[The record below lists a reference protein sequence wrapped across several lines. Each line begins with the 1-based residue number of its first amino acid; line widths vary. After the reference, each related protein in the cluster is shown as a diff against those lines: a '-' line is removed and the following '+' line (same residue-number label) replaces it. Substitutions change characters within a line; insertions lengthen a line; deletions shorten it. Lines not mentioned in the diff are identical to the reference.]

1 MAKFDRRRFLFTGL
15 TAGLSGSA
23 IAQTAHA
30 QSASTN
36 PTDPTERNNA
46 VLDAIIGERE
56 LTTGDRPSRSSPD
69 LSSTPIIP
77 YDRAMS
83 RLLIQ
88 CSQLGMEQFERGQT
102 DPRFNGS
109 IQELASYT
117 SALDAYTQIATFGV
131 SLDATTTLFPSLG
144 RVGRGV
150 SRRIV
155 APTLVTF
162 GFVLAAP
169 TNNIILFRGTANPKE
184 WLANFQANQ
193 SAFVQSRQ
201 VRGQVHTGFLRLYDD
216 LTGQVRRAVNRLNP
230 RLPCFVAG
238 HSLGGALAT
247 LATADL
253 ASNYPN
259 FKDQLRLYTYGAPR
273 VGDRAFA
280 EFVRTTAPNSY
291 RVFNLSDM
299 VSMVPPADALEQQYS
314 HAGQPWGFVD
324 YAEGS
329 VGLSH
334 STTTYRLAIEGQI
347 EVSPLPR
354 FPAACRET
362 GGA

>member
-15 TAGLSGSA
+15 TAGLTGSA

-30 QSASTN
+30 QSGST
-36 PTDPTERNNA
+36 PPGVPTERDDA
-46 VLDAIIGERE
+46 TLDAIIGEGERA
-56 LTTGDRPSRSSPD
+56 TGDRPPRRSFD
-69 LSSTPIIP
+69 LSSTPTIP

-88 CSQLGMEQFERGQT
+88 CSQLGMEQFERGQN
-102 DPRFNGS
+102 DPRFDGS
-109 IQELASYT
+109 IKELASYT
-117 SALDAYTQIATFGV
+117 SALDAYTQIATFRV
-131 SLDATTTLFPSLG
+131 SLDATTTLFPGLG

-155 APTLVTF
+155 APTLVNF
-162 GFVLAAP
+162 GFVLASQ
-169 TNNIILFRGTANPKE
+169 TNNIVLFRGTANQKE
-184 WLANFQANQ
+184 WLANFQASQ
-193 SAFVQSRQ
+193 SVYMQSRQ
-201 VRGQVHTGFLRLYDD
+201 ARGQVHTGFLRLYDD
-216 LTGQVRRAVNRLNP
+216 LKGQVRRAVNRLNP
-230 RLPCFVAG
+230 SLPCFVAG

-247 LATADL
+247 LASADL

-259 FKDQLRLYTYGAPR
+259 VKDQLRLYTYGAPR

-280 EFVRTTAPNSY
+280 EFLSAIAPNSY

-314 HAGQPWGFVD
+314 HAGQPWAFVD

-334 STTTYRLAIEGQI
+334 STSTYRLAIDGQV
-347 EVSPLPR
+347 EMDSLPQ
-354 FPAACRET
+354 FPVACR
-362 GGA
+362 GNV